1 MSTIVIWSFFSG
13 AIAACSLTLGSL
25 VGLLFRIPSVIIG
38 LLAAFGAGALLSAL
52 ALELIAP
59 TVEHLVAANTLIEIE
74 ESTHSL
80 FILIGGCIIGG
91 LLFVALDQ
99 LIGQGGGYLR
109 KTAYIISKSAVE
121 RKKFFREILA
131 DISKIPI
138 FKSVPPQDIQ
148 AIIVRLKPRLFHEG
162 EMVFK
167 RGDTAES
174 MFIVRYGKL
183 AIDSPDHRD
192 IEVTKGA
199 IVGEMALLKHTKR
212 PSSVKAIEE
221 TELLVLSADDFNE
234 LREKIPEFDEAL
246 KNLAAKRIK
255 ENINFLEQD
264 NLERQNLG

>member
-162 EMVFK
+162 E
-167 RGDTAES
+167 RW
-174 MFIVRYGKL
+174 Y
-183 AIDSPDHRD
+183 
-192 IEVTKGA
+192 
-199 IVGEMALLKHTKR
+199 LK
-212 PSSVKAIEE
+212 EE
-221 TELLVLSADDFNE
+221 
-234 LREKIPEFDEAL
+234 IP
-246 KNLAAKRIK
+246 
-255 ENINFLEQD
+255 QS
-264 NLERQNLG
+264 QCS